1 MKKFT
6 ILAAILAVLSAT
18 SIAVAAETSDLAEA
32 ADNYEAAL
40 IAAQGTDETT
50 GTIEATGEEETITS
64 VLEEVETAVADTTES
79 VKQIEVVDTIEEKG
93 SPDTGV
99 AGLGAIA
106 GVGIIAA
113 GALLFAGK
121 PRK

>member
-50 GTIEATGEEETITS
+50 GTIEATEEEETITS
-64 VLEEVETAVADTTES
+64 VLEEVETAVVDTTES
-79 VKQIEVVDTIEEKG
+79 VKQTEVVDTIEEKG

-99 AGLGAIA
+99 AGLGVVA

>member
-50 GTIEATGEEETITS
+50 GTIEATEEESITP

-79 VKQIEVVDTIEEKG
+79 VKQTEIVDTIEEKG